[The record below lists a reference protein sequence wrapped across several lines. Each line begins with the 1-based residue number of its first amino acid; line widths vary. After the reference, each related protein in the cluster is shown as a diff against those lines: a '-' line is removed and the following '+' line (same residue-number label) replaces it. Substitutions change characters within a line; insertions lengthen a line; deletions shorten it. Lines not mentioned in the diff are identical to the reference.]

1 MTDTPGWARPGDG
14 DESGREGATNPESE
28 SGSQGTSGQQPNGSA
43 QQGAPSYGQP
53 SYGQPQYGQ
62 PSYGQPS
69 YGQPSYGQPPYGQT
83 QYSQPQYG
91 PPSYAQ
97 PQYGPPPPGQAPFG
111 QPPFGSPP
119 GYPAPGSFGPPPGF
133 KPGIIPLRPLSM
145 GEILDGAFATIKRNP
160 GATLGLAAIVTTIGQ
175 LLQVGLILS
184 VAHGDTHVG
193 ASALLVIVGA
203 LIALIFQLV
212 LSGAL
217 TFVVGDAVLGKRLS
231 MSEAIQRVLP
241 RVPALFGVVVLEVLV
256 SLGAALPGIILA
268 IVAAAAGIPGLA
280 VLIGIADA
288 AFFVYVVVRLSLSA
302 PALVLEGQRPVAA
315 LRRSSML
322 VRGSWWRI
330 FGITLLVYIV
340 GRLTG
345 GLIGIPFSLLSGV
358 SLSGSDGSYTVHT
371 AGLLWG
377 AIGGIVSGTVSYPI
391 ISGSIAILYIDR
403 RMRREG
409 LDLTLARSVSGGGTP
424 G

>member
-14 DESGREGATNPESE
+14 DESGREGGNTPESE
-28 SGSQGTSGQQPNGSA
+28 SGGPGTSGSGQQPYGSRPPP
-43 QQGAPSYGQP
+43 PSYGQPSYDQP

-62 PSYGQPS
+62 PGYGQPG
-69 YGQPSYGQPPYGQT
+69 YGQPQYG
-83 QYSQPQYG
+83 QPQYG

-97 PQYGPPPPGQAPFG
+97 PQYGGPPPGQAPFG
-111 QPPFGSPP
+111 QPPFGGPP

-145 GEILDGAFATIKRNP
+145 GEILDGAFATMRRNP

-175 LLQVGLILS
+175 LLQVILILG
-184 VAHGDTHVG
+184 VAHGETHVG

-203 LIALIFQLV
+203 LISLIFQLV

-217 TFVVGDAVLGKRLS
+217 TFVVGDAVLGKRLP
-231 MSEAIQRVLP
+231 MSEAVQRVLP
-241 RVPALFGVVVLEVLV
+241 RVPALFGVVVLEILV

-268 IVAAAAGIPGLA
+268 IIAAAAGVPGLA
-280 VLIGIADA
+280 VLIGIGTAV
-288 AFFVYVVVRLSLSA
+288 FFVYVVIRVSLSA

-315 LRRSSML
+315 LRRSSTL

-330 FGITLLVYIV
+330 FGITLLVYVV

-409 LDLTLARSVSGGGTP
+409 LDMTLARSVSGGGIP